1 MAKSPSLALQ
11 KEVRD
16 SVSKTVESDKERH
29 SVLTSGLHI
38 PVYTREHEHMQYLPH
53 TECGFDASFFTLLLL
68 LLLLLVGYE
77 GCVSGNH
84 GNLFWTLPTTS
95 GFQPS

>member
-38 PVYTREHEHMQYLPH
+38 PVYTQEHEHMQYLPH
-53 TECGFDASFFTLLLL
+53 TECGFDASFFYFAVAVVVVTCWLR
-68 LLLLLVGYE
+68 GM
-77 GCVSGNH
+77 C
-84 GNLFWTLPTTS
+84 
-95 GFQPS
+95 